1 MLEDT
6 VEITI
11 YETLHNAEIFSNCSD
26 KMAPHLPKQP
36 QQWEGGQHTQQIG
49 TWCHFLI
56 DLTPPNSLLDVPET
70 FFLVLCP
77 GGK

>member
-1 MLEDT
+1 MQKSSL
-6 VEITI
+6 I
-11 YETLHNAEIFSNCSD
+11 APD

-36 QQWEGGQHTQQIG
+36 QQWEGGQHIQQIG

-56 DLTPPNSLLDVPET
+56 DLTPPNSLLDVSET
-70 FFLVLCP
+70 FFLVLCA

>member
-1 MLEDT
+1 MKPYIMQESSL
-6 VEITI
+6 IAP
-11 YETLHNAEIFSNCSD
+11 H

-36 QQWEGGQHTQQIG
+36 QQCEGGQPIQQMG

-56 DLTPPNSLLDVPET
+56 DLTPPNSLLDVSKT

-77 GGK
+77 ERT